1 MVSISKFTEKER
13 RKARRSF
20 QSNAIAHDL
29 HTPKYRQ
36 QIQERKRIDNEDGT
50 YWFEEDYLDDE

>member
-20 QSNAIAHDL
+20 QSNHIAHDL
-29 HTPKYRQ
+29 FTPKYRQ
-36 QIQERKRIDNEDGT
+36 RVIERKRNDNEDGS
-50 YWFEEDYLDDE
+50 YWFEDILEDDE